1 MGISR
6 DIADELA
13 FNFRAHGRHGRTDS
27 VQLTAAQARVVAR
40 TAARTPEVMVK
51 VLSSG
56 AGSAKAVQRHIDYVS
71 RKGKQEMLADDGQ
84 VLSGEG
90 TGESISYDWSLR
102 LEEAGATNA
111 LGRQRLK
118 EPPRLVHKLVFSMPP
133 GTNPDKVLAAVQHFA
148 REEFALKNRYV
159 MALHTDEPH
168 PHVHVIVKA
177 MGEDGR
183 RLNVKKARLK
193 EWRVKFAHHLRQVG
207 VAANATP
214 RPFRGQPGH
223 ATPSEIYRLRVREQV
238 EIVGRGGANSREMIP
253 KVQLFAGARA

>member
-1 MGISR
+1 MRR
-6 DIADELA
+6 DVADELA

-27 VQLTAAQARVVAR
+27 VQLTAAQARLVAR

-56 AGSAKAVQRHIDYVS
+56 AGSARAVQRHIDYVS
-71 RKGKQEMLADDGQ
+71 RKGKQEILADDGQ

-90 TGESISYDWSLR
+90 TGESVSYDWSLR

-111 LGRQRLK
+111 LGSQRRK
-118 EPPRLVHKLVFSMPP
+118 DPPRLVHKLVFSMPP
-133 GTNPDKVLAAVQHFA
+133 GTNPQKVLAAVQNFA

-183 RLNVKKARLK
+183 RLNIKKSHLK
-193 EWRVKFAHHLRQVG
+193 EWRVKFAHYLRQEG

-214 RPFRGQPGH
+214 RPFRGKPGH
-223 ATPSEIYRLRVREQV
+223 ATPSAIHRIRIREEAAIDGRAGSFGSNVFSTHNARVR
-238 EIVGRGGANSREMIP
+238 
-253 KVQLFAGARA
+253 